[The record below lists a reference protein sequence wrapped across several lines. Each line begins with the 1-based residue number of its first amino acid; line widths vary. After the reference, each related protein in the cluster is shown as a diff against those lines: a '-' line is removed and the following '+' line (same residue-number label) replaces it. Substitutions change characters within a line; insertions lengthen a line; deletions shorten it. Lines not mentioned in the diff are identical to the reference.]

1 VTSVSLTGANGFLG
15 WHTRCAAHARGIGF
29 ATIAVGDGFDLTSA
43 TAAIS
48 GTDRLIHIAGVNRAS
63 DEEVLAG
70 NVRFA
75 EQLASALEQAS
86 PAPSVV
92 VFANSIQAEN
102 DSTYGNAKRAAAD
115 ILRAAAERVGSTF
128 VDLRLPNLFG
138 EHGRPFYNSVVATF
152 AHLLASGGRP
162 EIDQDRELTL
172 LHAQNAAD
180 ALLGFVA
187 PDEFADLE
195 QRETVSGLLAKLGE
209 IGSVYSRGGEIPD
222 IAHPFERD
230 LFNTYRAA
238 AFPTGVPILLKR
250 NADNR
255 GSFFEIVRSQGGEG
269 QSSFSTTVSGV
280 TRGDHYHRRKIE
292 RFTVLSGEATIKLR
306 KLFST
311 QVHEFRL
318 SGDAPASIDM
328 PTMWSHNITNVGE
341 ADLYTSF
348 WSNELFDPERPDTI
362 AEPV

>member
-1 VTSVSLTGANGFLG
+1 MTGANGFLG
-15 WHTRCAAHARGIGF
+15 WHTRCAAHAQGIPVT
-29 ATIAVGDGFDLTSA
+29 TIAVGDGFNLAAA
-43 TAAIS
+43 TGAIS
-48 GTDRLIHIAGVNRAS
+48 GTDRLIHVAGVNRAS
-63 DEEVLAG
+63 DEEVVGG

-75 EQLASALEQAS
+75 EQLASALEQAA

-92 VFANSIQAEN
+92 VFANSIQADN
-102 DSTYGNAKRAAAD
+102 DSAYGTAKRVAAD
-115 ILRAAAERVGSTF
+115 ILRSAAERVGATF

-152 AHLLASGGRP
+152 SHLLATGGRP
-162 EIDQDRELTL
+162 VIDQDRELSL

-180 ALLGFVA
+180 ALLGFVEA
-187 PDEFADLE
+187 DQLSDLE
-195 QRETVSGLLAKLGE
+195 ERETVTGLLARLGD
-209 IGSVYSRGGEIPD
+209 IASVYSRGGEIPD

-238 AFPTGVPILLKR
+238 AFPEGTPISLQR
-250 NADNR
+250 HADNR
-255 GSFFEIVRSQGGEG
+255 GSFFEIVRSQGGAG

-280 TRGDHYHRRKIE
+280 TRGDHYHRRKVE

-311 QVHEFRL
+311 QVHEFRVVGE
-318 SGDAPASIDM
+318 SPASIDM
-328 PTMWSHNITNVGE
+328 PTMWAHNITNVGE

>member
-1 VTSVSLTGANGFLG
+1 MTSVSLTGANGFLG
-15 WHTRCAAHARGIGF
+15 WHTRCAAHARGIPF
-29 ATIAVGDGFDLTSA
+29 TTIAVGDGFDLAAA
-43 TAAIS
+43 TDAVS

-63 DEEVLAG
+63 DAEVLDG

-75 EQLASALEQAS
+75 EQLASALDQAA

-115 ILRAAAERVGSTF
+115 ILREAAERVGAAF

-138 EHGRPFYNSVVATF
+138 EHGLPFYNSVVATF
-152 AHLLASGGRP
+152 SHLLATGGRP

-180 ALLGFVA
+180 ALLGFVETDQLGA
-187 PDEFADLE
+187 LE
-195 QRETVSGLLAKLGE
+195 QRETVTGLLAKLSD

-222 IAHPFERD
+222 IALPFDRD

-238 AFPTGVPILLKR
+238 AFPTGTPIMLQR
-250 NADNR
+250 HADNR
-255 GSFFEIVRSQGGEG
+255 GSFFEIVRSQGGAG

-280 TRGDHYHRRKIE
+280 TRGDHYHRRKVE

-318 SGDAPASIDM
+318 SGSSPASIDM
-328 PTMWSHNITNVGE
+328 PTMWAHNITNVGE